1 MLKLSH
7 KNLNIWT
14 SSIELAKLI
23 YRITDDFP
31 KSELYSL
38 IAQLRRA
45 SISIPS
51 NIAEGA
57 SRKSGKEKARFFEI
71 ARSSLAEVNTQL
83 ELTIR
88 LKFIDQNEID
98 QLSEVLNE
106 LFAGLTNI
114 IKRVKC

>member
-7 KNLNIWT
+7 KNLNIWA

-23 YRITDDFP
+23 YHITDDFP

-38 IAQLRRA
+38 VAQLRRA

-57 SRKSGKEKARFFEI
+57 SRKSGNEKARFFEI
-71 ARSSLAEVNTQL
+71 ARSSLAEVDTQL
-83 ELTIR
+83 ELAIR
-88 LKFIDQNEID
+88 LKFIDQNETD
-98 QLSEVLNE
+98 QLSEILNE

-114 IKRVKC
+114 IKSVKC